1 MLQDKR
7 WLLLDCKNKTPAQR
21 RPGGRQLR
29 AAMRSSLAKP
39 HVRLIRY
46 EPGRPEVRGNF
57 AERRKPHFDRAVK
70 LTDASGCH
78 NRLRT
83 DRYRIPPQYRIG
95 LSGSAGGIEPAD
107 VLLSLHKAVALLRAT
122 LPVISV
128 LSVAVLPTISI
139 PELTTAPPHWL
150 SR

>member
-7 WLLLDCKNKTPAQR
+7 WLLLDCKNKTPAQW

-46 EPGRPEVRGNF
+46 EPGRPEVRGDF

-78 NRLRT
+78 NRLCT
-83 DRYRIPPQYRIG
+83 DRYHIPPQYGIG
-95 LSGSAGGIEPAD
+95 LSGSAGGIEPAEF
-107 VLLSLHKAVALLRAT
+107 HKAVALLRAT

-139 PELTTAPPHWL
+139 PELTTALPHWL

>member
-1 MLQDKR
+1 MP
-7 WLLLDCKNKTPAQR
+7 N
-21 RPGGRQLR
+21 
-29 AAMRSSLAKP
+29 
-39 HVRLIRY
+39 H
-46 EPGRPEVRGNF
+46 EPGRPEVRGDF

-70 LTDASGCH
+70 LTDASGRH
-78 NRLRT
+78 NRLCT
-83 DRYRIPPQYRIG
+83 DRYNIPPQYGIG

-139 PELTTAPPHWL
+139 PGAHYGPTALVESLRKRSNEPYATHIPVAATNEAG
-150 SR
+150 

>member
-1 MLQDKR
+1 MLQHKR
-7 WLLLDCKNKTPAQR
+7 WLLLDCKNKTPAQW

-29 AAMRSSLAKP
+29 AAMRSSLPKP

-70 LTDASGCH
+70 LTDASGCR
-78 NRLRT
+78 NRLST
-83 DRYRIPPQYRIG
+83 DRYHIPPQYRIG
-95 LSGSAGGIEPAD
+95 LSGPAGGIESAEF
-107 VLLSLHKAVALLRAT
+107 HKAVALLRAT
-122 LPVISV
+122 LPIISV
-128 LSVAVLPTISI
+128 LCRRPADHSI
-139 PELTTAPPHWL
+139 PELTTALPHWL